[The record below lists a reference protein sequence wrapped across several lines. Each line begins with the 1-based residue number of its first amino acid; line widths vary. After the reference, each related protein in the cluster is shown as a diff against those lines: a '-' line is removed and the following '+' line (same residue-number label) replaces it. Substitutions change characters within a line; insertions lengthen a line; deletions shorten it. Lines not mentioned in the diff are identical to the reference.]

1 MDRLEEVVG
10 IYIETDKMTERILSR
25 DAGNIELQKSVALV
39 NISQSLKN
47 IDLTLA
53 MILDDLDDMK
63 GAKNN
68 GN

>member
-10 IYIETDKMTERILSR
+10 IYIETDKMTEGILSR
-25 DAGNIELQKSVALV
+25 DVGNIELQKSVALC

-53 MILDDLDDMK
+53 MILDDMK

>member
-10 IYIETDKMTERILSR
+10 IYIETDKMTEGILSR
-25 DAGNIELQKSVALV
+25 DVGNIELQKAVALC

-53 MILDDLDDMK
+53 MILDDMK

>member
-10 IYIETDKMTERILSR
+10 IYIEVDKMTEGILKR
-25 DAGNIELQKSVALV
+25 DAGNIELQKSVALC

-53 MILDDLDDMK
+53 MILDDMK
-63 GAKNN
+63 GKENDK
-68 GN
+68 